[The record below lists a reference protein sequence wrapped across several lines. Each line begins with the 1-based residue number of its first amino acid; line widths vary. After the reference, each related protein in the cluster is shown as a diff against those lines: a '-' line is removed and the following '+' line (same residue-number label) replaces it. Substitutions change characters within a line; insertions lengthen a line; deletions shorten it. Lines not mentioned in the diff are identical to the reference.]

1 MKNNTLLQTLRKQ
14 MSNQIHY
21 DYRPH
26 VSPMTTEGMK
36 SMSPSKQMTR
46 NQINTNTIKPKRKAT
61 GIASLGPAT
70 RLEKY
75 VGDCISSLCISPI
88 CNINSFDNNFVFSS
102 VYDEFGNINPLS
114 CYDVFVSGLTIPIYN
129 KYPFSSYTDNGN
141 IFTFGSAG
149 KADVNFINY
158 MNGIVYAGSSIRKC
172 SNPANLSQNTSIKNQ
187 KSARGKQID
196 TKVIKPISNETTESC
211 GQKTDSFVKSLFG
224 CKNSLSAGEIRK
236 ILNEWIGREYQP
248 THFLTLQLPENKKSA
263 DLMTSIRHLK
273 NIMKAFEKSLMNNWN
288 RHHLRFIAFA
298 ENGTSDDWHYHILFN
313 QSKFTEQ
320 ELQNA
325 ILKATIRENLPFY
338 CLKLDKIDENILTV
352 DSYCT
357 KEIKIYWNGKFDS
370 DRIIFSE
377 CLFGL

>member
-1 MKNNTLLQTLRKQ
+1 M
-14 MSNQIHY
+14 
-21 DYRPH
+21 
-26 VSPMTTEGMK
+26 
-36 SMSPSKQMTR
+36 
-46 NQINTNTIKPKRKAT
+46 
-61 GIASLGPAT
+61 
-70 RLEKY
+70 
-75 VGDCISSLCISPI
+75 
-88 CNINSFDNNFVFSS
+88 
-102 VYDEFGNINPLS
+102 
-114 CYDVFVSGLTIPIYN
+114 
-129 KYPFSSYTDNGN
+129 
-141 IFTFGSAG
+141 
-149 KADVNFINY
+149 
-158 MNGIVYAGSSIRKC
+158 
-172 SNPANLSQNTSIKNQ
+172 
-187 KSARGKQID
+187 
-196 TKVIKPISNETTESC
+196 
-211 GQKTDSFVKSLFG
+211 FG
-224 CKNSLSAGEIRK
+224 CKNSLSAEEIRK

>member
-14 MSNQIHY
+14 MSNQIHN
-21 DYRPH
+21 DLRPY
-26 VSPMTTEGMK
+26 VSPMTTVGMK

-70 RLEKY
+70 RLEKC

-158 MNGIVYAGSSIRKC
+158 MNGIVYADSSIRKC
-172 SNPANLSQNTSIKNQ
+172 SNPANPSQNTSIKNQ

-196 TKVIKPISNETTESC
+196 TKVIKPIPNETTESY
-211 GQKTDSFVKSLFG
+211 GQKTDSFVKLLCR
-224 CKNSLSAGEIRK
+224 CKNLLSADDTKK
-236 ILNEWIGREYQP
+236 ILNEWIGREYKP
-248 THFLTLQLPENKKSA
+248 THFLTLQLPENKKST
-263 DLMTSIRHLK
+263 DLTTSTRHLK

-298 ENGTSDDWHYHILFN
+298 ENGISTDWHFHILFN
-313 QSKFTEQ
+313 QGKFTEQ
-320 ELQNA
+320 KLQNA
-325 ILKATIRENLPFY
+325 VLAATIRENLPFY
-338 CLKLDKIDENILTV
+338 CLELDKINENMLTV

>member
-21 DYRPH
+21 DYRHH

-70 RLEKY
+70 RLNMS
-75 VGDCISSLCISPI
+75 VGDCISSLCINPSYI
-88 CNINSFDNNFVFSS
+88 DRLLNSSFF
-102 VYDEFGNINPLS
+102 
-114 CYDVFVSGLTIPIYN
+114 TRPIYN
-129 KYPFSSYTDNGN
+129 KCILPSYTGNRN

-149 KADVNFINY
+149 KISGQFINY
-158 MNGIVYAGSSIRKC
+158 MNGIVYADSSIRKC
-172 SNPANLSQNTSIKNQ
+172 SNPANPSQNTSIKNQ
-187 KSARGKQID
+187 KSARGKQVD
-196 TKVIKPISNETTESC
+196 TKVIKPIPNETTESC
-211 GQKTDSFVKSLFG
+211 GQKTDSFVKSLFC
-224 CKNSLSAGEIRK
+224 CKNSLSADDTKK

-288 RHHLRFIAFA
+288 RHHLRFITFA
-298 ENGTSDDWHYHILFN
+298 ENGISDDWHFHILFN
-313 QSKFTEQ
+313 QGKFTEQ
-320 ELQNA
+320 KLQNA
-325 ILKATIRENLPFY
+325 ILKVTIRERLPFY
-338 CLKLDKIDENILTV
+338 SLKLDKIDENMLTV

-357 KEIKIYWNGKFDS
+357 KEIKIYWDGKFDS

>member
-70 RLEKY
+70 RLNMS
-75 VGDCISSLCISPI
+75 VGDCISSLCINPSYI
-88 CNINSFDNNFVFSS
+88 DRLLNSSFF
-102 VYDEFGNINPLS
+102 
-114 CYDVFVSGLTIPIYN
+114 TRPIYN
-129 KYPFSSYTDNGN
+129 KCILPSYTGNRN

-149 KADVNFINY
+149 KISGQFINY

-172 SNPANLSQNTSIKNQ
+172 SNPANPSQNTSIKNQ
-187 KSARGKQID
+187 KSARGKQVD
-196 TKVIKPISNETTESC
+196 TKVIKPIPNETTESC
-211 GQKTDSFVKSLFG
+211 GQKTDSFVKSLFC
-224 CKNSLSAGEIRK
+224 CKNSLSADDTKK

-288 RHHLRFIAFA
+288 RHHLRFITFA
-298 ENGTSDDWHYHILFN
+298 ENGISDDWHFHILFN
-313 QSKFTEQ
+313 QGKFTEQ
-320 ELQNA
+320 KLQNA
-325 ILKATIRENLPFY
+325 ILKVTIRERLPFY
-338 CLKLDKIDENILTV
+338 SLKLDKIDENMLTV

>member
-1 MKNNTLLQTLRKQ
+1 MYKMKNNPIIQSLRKQ

-70 RLEKY
+70 RLEKC
-75 VGDCISSLCISPI
+75 VGDCIPSLCINPSYI
-88 CNINSFDNNFVFSS
+88 DRLLNSSFF
-102 VYDEFGNINPLS
+102 
-114 CYDVFVSGLTIPIYN
+114 TRPIYN
-129 KYPFSSYTDNGN
+129 KCILPSYTGNRN

-149 KADVNFINY
+149 KVSGRFINY
-158 MNGIVYAGSSIRKC
+158 MNGIVYAVSSIRKC
-172 SNPANLSQNTSIKNQ
+172 SNPANPSQNTSIKNQ

-196 TKVIKPISNETTESC
+196 TKVIKPIPNETTESC
-211 GQKTDSFVKSLFG
+211 GQKTDSFVKLLCR
-224 CKNSLSAGEIRK
+224 CKNLLSADDTKK
-236 ILNEWIGREYQP
+236 ILNEWIGREYKP
-248 THFLTLQLPENKKSA
+248 THFLTLQLPENKKST
-263 DLMTSIRHLK
+263 DLTTSTRHLK

-298 ENGTSDDWHYHILFN
+298 ENGTSTDWHFHILFN
-313 QSKFTEQ
+313 QGKFIEQ

-325 ILKATIRENLPFY
+325 VLAATIRERLPFY
-338 CLKLDKIDENILTV
+338 SLELKSIDENMLTV

-357 KEIKIYWNGKFDS
+357 KEIKIYWDGKFDS

>member
-1 MKNNTLLQTLRKQ
+1 MKNNTLLQSLRKQ

-75 VGDCISSLCISPI
+75 VGDCISSLYVTISYI
-88 CNINSFDNNFVFSS
+88 DRLLNSSFF
-102 VYDEFGNINPLS
+102 IRPM
-114 CYDVFVSGLTIPIYN
+114 YN
-129 KYPFSSYTDNGN
+129 KYPFSSYADNGN

-149 KADVNFINY
+149 KVSGQFINY

-172 SNPANLSQNTSIKNQ
+172 SNPANPSQNTSIKNQ

-196 TKVIKPISNETTESC
+196 TKVIKPIPNETTESC

-224 CKNSLSAGEIRK
+224 CKNSLSADDTKK

-263 DLMTSIRHLK
+263 DLTTSIRHLK

-298 ENGTSDDWHYHILFN
+298 ENGISDDWHYHILFN

-338 CLKLDKIDENILTV
+338 CLKLDKIDENMLTV

-357 KEIKIYWNGKFDS
+357 KEIKIYWNGNFDS

>member
-1 MKNNTLLQTLRKQ
+1 MQNNTLLQSLRKQ
-14 MSNQIHY
+14 MSNQIHH

-61 GIASLGPAT
+61 GIASLGPET

-75 VGDCISSLCISPI
+75 VGDCISSLYVTSSYIDRLL
-88 CNINSFDNNFVFSS
+88 NSSFF
-102 VYDEFGNINPLS
+102 
-114 CYDVFVSGLTIPIYN
+114 TRPIYN
-129 KYPFSSYTDNGN
+129 KCILPSYTDNGN
-141 IFTFGSAG
+141 IFAFGSAG

-158 MNGIVYAGSSIRKC
+158 MNGIVYAVSSIRKC
-172 SNPANLSQNTSIKNQ
+172 SNPANPSQNTHIKNQ
-187 KSARGKQID
+187 KSARSKQID
-196 TKVIKPISNETTESC
+196 TKVIKPIPNETTESN

-224 CKNSLSAGEIRK
+224 CKNSLSADDTKK

-248 THFLTLQLPENKKSA
+248 THFLTLQLQENKKSA
-263 DLMTSIRHLK
+263 DLITSIRHLK
-273 NIMKAFEKSLMNNWN
+273 DIMKAFEKSLMNNWN

-298 ENGTSDDWHYHILFN
+298 ENGISTDWHFHILFN
-313 QSKFTEQ
+313 QGKFIEQ

-338 CLKLDKIDENILTV
+338 CLKLDKIDENMLTV

-357 KEIKIYWNGKFDS
+357 KEIKIYWNGNFDS

>member
-21 DYRPH
+21 DYRLH

-70 RLEKY
+70 RLEKC

-102 VYDEFGNINPLS
+102 VYDEFSNINPLS

-149 KADVNFINY
+149 KVSGQFINY

-172 SNPANLSQNTSIKNQ
+172 SNPANPSQNTSIKNQ
-187 KSARGKQID
+187 KSARGKQVD
-196 TKVIKPISNETTESC
+196 TKVIKPIPNETTESC
-211 GQKTDSFVKSLFG
+211 GQKTDSFVKSLFC
-224 CKNSLSAGEIRK
+224 CKNSLSAEEIRK

-298 ENGTSDDWHYHILFN
+298 EHGVSDDWHFHILLN
-313 QSKFTEQ
+313 YGKFTEQ
-320 ELQNA
+320 EYKTLFLLQ
-325 ILKATIRENLPFY
+325 LYEKDY
-338 CLKLDKIDENILTV
+338 
-352 DSYCT
+352 
-357 KEIKIYWNGKFDS
+357 
-370 DRIIFSE
+370 
-377 CLFGL
+377 LFIVLS

>member
-21 DYRPH
+21 DYRLH

-61 GIASLGPAT
+61 SIASLGPAT

-75 VGDCISSLCISPI
+75 IGDCISSLYVTISYI
-88 CNINSFDNNFVFSS
+88 DRLLTSSFF
-102 VYDEFGNINPLS
+102 IR
-114 CYDVFVSGLTIPIYN
+114 PIYN

-149 KADVNFINY
+149 KISGQFINY

-172 SNPANLSQNTSIKNQ
+172 SNPANPSQNTHIKNQ
-187 KSARGKQID
+187 KSARSKQID
-196 TKVIKPISNETTESC
+196 TKVIKPIPNETTESC

-224 CKNSLSAGEIRK
+224 CKNLLSAEEIRK

-298 ENGTSDDWHYHILFN
+298 ENGISTEWHYHILFN
-313 QSKFTEQ
+313 QGKFTEQ
-320 ELQNA
+320 KLQNA
-325 ILKATIRENLPFY
+325 VLAATIRENLPFY
-338 CLKLDKIDENILTV
+338 SLELTRIDENMLTV

>member
-1 MKNNTLLQTLRKQ
+1 MKNKTSRKQ

-21 DYRPH
+21 DYRPY
-26 VSPMTTEGMK
+26 VSPMTKRSMK
-36 SMSPSKQMTR
+36 STSPSKLMTR
-46 NQINTNTIKPKRKAT
+46 NRINIKSKR
-61 GIASLGPAT
+61 GIARGASLSPAT
-70 RLEKY
+70 RFCTS
-75 VGDCISSLCISPI
+75 VGDCIPFLCINPSYI
-88 CNINSFDNNFVFSS
+88 YRLLTSSFF
-102 VYDEFGNINPLS
+102 IR
-114 CYDVFVSGLTIPIYN
+114 PIYN
-129 KYPFSSYTDNGN
+129 KYPFPSSYTGNEN
-141 IFTFGSAG
+141 IFTFGYAG

-158 MNGIVYAGSSIRKC
+158 MSKTAYIHKC
-172 SNPANLSQNTSIKNQ
+172 SNQSNHSQNTHINKPKIAHNKPFSENL
-187 KSARGKQID
+187 S
-196 TKVIKPISNETTESC
+196 KPIPNETTESY
-211 GQKTDSFVKSLFG
+211 GQKTDSFVKSLFC
-224 CKNSLSAGEIRK
+224 CKNSLSADDTKK

-248 THFLTLQLPENKKSA
+248 THFLSLQLPENKKSA
-263 DLMTSIRHLK
+263 DSTTSIRHLK
-273 NIMKAFEKSLMNNWN
+273 DIMKAFEKSLMNNWN

-325 ILKATIRENLPFY
+325 ILKATIRERLPFY
-338 CLKLDKIDENILTV
+338 SLELKSIDENMLRV

>member
-21 DYRPH
+21 DYRLH

-70 RLEKY
+70 RFCMS
-75 VGDCISSLCISPI
+75 VGDCIPFLCINLSYI
-88 CNINSFDNNFVFSS
+88 YRLLTSSFF
-102 VYDEFGNINPLS
+102 IP
-114 CYDVFVSGLTIPIYN
+114 PIYN
-129 KYPFSSYTDNGN
+129 KYPFPSYTDNGN

-149 KADVNFINY
+149 KVSGRFINY
-158 MNGIVYAGSSIRKC
+158 MNGIVYAVSSIRKC
-172 SNPANLSQNTSIKNQ
+172 SNPANPSQNTHIKNQ
-187 KSARGKQID
+187 KSARSKQID
-196 TKVIKPISNETTESC
+196 TKVIKPIPNETTESN
-211 GQKTDSFVKSLFG
+211 GQKTDSFVKSLFC
-224 CKNSLSAGEIRK
+224 CKNLLSTEEIRK

-313 QSKFTEQ
+313 QGKFTEQ
-320 ELQNA
+320 KLQNA

-338 CLKLDKIDENILTV
+338 CLKLDKIDENMLTV

-357 KEIKIYWNGKFDS
+357 KEIKIYWDGKFDS

>member
-1 MKNNTLLQTLRKQ
+1 MKNNTLLQSLRKQ
-14 MSNQIHY
+14 MSNQIHH

-70 RLEKY
+70 RLDMS
-75 VGDCISSLCISPI
+75 VGDCVNVYPIYIIPSYIDRLLTSSFFIR
-88 CNINSFDNNFVFSS
+88 
-102 VYDEFGNINPLS
+102 PL
-114 CYDVFVSGLTIPIYN
+114 YN
-129 KYPFSSYTDNGN
+129 KYPFSSYTDYGN

-149 KADVNFINY
+149 KISGRFINY

-172 SNPANLSQNTSIKNQ
+172 SNPANPSQNTSIKNQ
-187 KSARGKQID
+187 KSAHNKPFSENLS
-196 TKVIKPISNETTESC
+196 KPIPDKTTESY
-211 GQKTDSFVKSLFG
+211 GQKTDSFVKSLVR
-224 CKNSLSAGEIRK
+224 CKNSLSADEIKK
-236 ILNEWIGREYQP
+236 ILNEWIGKEYQP
-248 THFLTLQLPENKKSA
+248 THFLTLQLPENIK
-263 DLMTSIRHLK
+263 TSDSTTSTRHLK

-298 ENGTSDDWHYHILFN
+298 ENGSSTEWHYHILFN
-313 QSKFTEQ
+313 QGKFTEQ
-320 ELQNA
+320 KLQNA
-325 ILKATIRENLPFY
+325 VLAATIRENLPFY
-338 CLKLDKIDENILTV
+338 CLKLDKIDENMLAV

-357 KEIKIYWNGKFDS
+357 KEIKIYWDGKFDS

>member
-70 RLEKY
+70 RLNMS
-75 VGDCISSLCISPI
+75 VGDCISSLCINPSYI
-88 CNINSFDNNFVFSS
+88 DRLLNSSFF
-102 VYDEFGNINPLS
+102 
-114 CYDVFVSGLTIPIYN
+114 TRPIYN
-129 KYPFSSYTDNGN
+129 KCILPSYTGNRN

-149 KADVNFINY
+149 KISGQFINY

-172 SNPANLSQNTSIKNQ
+172 SNPANPSQNTSIKNQ
-187 KSARGKQID
+187 KSARGKQVD
-196 TKVIKPISNETTESC
+196 TKVIKPIPNETTESC
-211 GQKTDSFVKSLFG
+211 GQKTDSFVKSLFC
-224 CKNSLSAGEIRK
+224 CKNSLSADDTKK

-288 RHHLRFIAFA
+288 RHHLRFITFA
-298 ENGTSDDWHYHILFN
+298 ENGISDDWHFHILFN
-313 QSKFTEQ
+313 QGKFTEQ
-320 ELQNA
+320 KLQNA
-325 ILKATIRENLPFY
+325 ILKVTIRERLPFY
-338 CLKLDKIDENILTV
+338 SLKLDKIDENMLTV
-352 DSYCT
+352 DSYFT
-357 KEIKIYWNGKFDS
+357 KQIKIYWEVKYDTY
-370 DRIIFSE
+370 RRIFSE

>member
-1 MKNNTLLQTLRKQ
+1 
-14 MSNQIHY
+14 
-21 DYRPH
+21 
-26 VSPMTTEGMK
+26 
-36 SMSPSKQMTR
+36 
-46 NQINTNTIKPKRKAT
+46 
-61 GIASLGPAT
+61 
-70 RLEKY
+70 
-75 VGDCISSLCISPI
+75 
-88 CNINSFDNNFVFSS
+88 
-102 VYDEFGNINPLS
+102 
-114 CYDVFVSGLTIPIYN
+114 
-129 KYPFSSYTDNGN
+129 
-141 IFTFGSAG
+141 
-149 KADVNFINY
+149 

-172 SNPANLSQNTSIKNQ
+172 SNPANPSQNTSIKNQ

-196 TKVIKPISNETTESC
+196 TKVIKPIPNETTESC

-224 CKNSLSAGEIRK
+224 CKNSLSTEEIRK

-248 THFLTLQLPENKKSA
+248 THFLTLQLPENQKSA

-273 NIMKAFEKSLMNNWN
+273 DIMKAFEKSLMNNWN

-298 ENGTSDDWHYHILFN
+298 ENGTSVDWHFHIILN

-325 ILKATIRENLPFY
+325 VFAANIREKLPGY
-338 CLKLDKIDENILTV
+338 SLELTRIDENMLTV

-357 KEIKIYWNGKFDS
+357 KEIKIYWNGNFDS

>member
-1 MKNNTLLQTLRKQ
+1 MKNNTLLQSLRKQ

-70 RLEKY
+70 RLNMS
-75 VGDCISSLCISPI
+75 VGDCISSLCINPSYI
-88 CNINSFDNNFVFSS
+88 DRLLNSSFF
-102 VYDEFGNINPLS
+102 
-114 CYDVFVSGLTIPIYN
+114 TRPIYN
-129 KYPFSSYTDNGN
+129 KCILPSYTGNRN

-149 KADVNFINY
+149 KISGQFINY

-172 SNPANLSQNTSIKNQ
+172 SNPANPSQNTSIKNQ
-187 KSARGKQID
+187 KSARGKQVD
-196 TKVIKPISNETTESC
+196 TKVIKPIPNETTESC
-211 GQKTDSFVKSLFG
+211 GQKTDSFVKSLFC
-224 CKNSLSAGEIRK
+224 CKNSLSADDTKK

-288 RHHLRFIAFA
+288 RHHLRFITFA
-298 ENGTSDDWHYHILFN
+298 ENGISDDWHFHILFN
-313 QSKFTEQ
+313 QGKFTEQ
-320 ELQNA
+320 KLQNA
-325 ILKATIRENLPFY
+325 ILKVTIRERLPFY
-338 CLKLDKIDENILTV
+338 SLKLDKIDENMLTV

-357 KEIKIYWNGKFDS
+357 KEIKIYWDGKFDS

>member
-1 MKNNTLLQTLRKQ
+1 MKNKTLRQQ

-21 DYRPH
+21 DYRPY
-26 VSPMTTEGMK
+26 VSPMTTVGMK
-36 SMSPSKQMTR
+36 SMSPSKKMTR
-46 NQINTNTIKPKRKAT
+46 NRINIKSKR
-61 GIASLGPAT
+61 GIAGGASLNPAT
-70 RLEKY
+70 RFCMS
-75 VGDCISSLCISPI
+75 VGDSNSFLCINPSYI
-88 CNINSFDNNFVFSS
+88 DKLLTSSFF
-102 VYDEFGNINPLS
+102 IP
-114 CYDVFVSGLTIPIYN
+114 PIYN
-129 KYPFSSYTDNGN
+129 KYPFPSSYTDNEN
-141 IFTFGSAG
+141 IFTFGYAG
-149 KADVNFINY
+149 KVSGRFINY
-158 MNGIVYAGSSIRKC
+158 MTGIVYAEPFIQKC
-172 SNPANLSQNTSIKNQ
+172 FNPANPNRNTHINKP
-187 KSARGKQID
+187 KSARNKPFSGNLS
-196 TKVIKPISNETTESC
+196 KPIPNKTTESY

-224 CKNSLSAGEIRK
+224 CKNSLNTEEIRK

-248 THFLTLQLPENKKSA
+248 THFLSLQLPENKKSA

-273 NIMKAFEKSLMNNWN
+273 DIMKAFEKSLMNNWN

-298 ENGTSDDWHYHILFN
+298 ENGTSTDWHYHILFN
-313 QSKFTEQ
+313 QGKFTEQ

-338 CLKLDKIDENILTV
+338 CLKLDKIDENMLTV

>member
-1 MKNNTLLQTLRKQ
+1 MKNKSVIQSLRKQ
-14 MSNQIHY
+14 MSNQIHH
-21 DYRPH
+21 DLRLH

-46 NQINTNTIKPKRKAT
+46 NQISTNTIRPKRKAT
-61 GIASLGPAT
+61 SIASLSPAT
-70 RLEKY
+70 RFCMS
-75 VGDCISSLCISPI
+75 VGDNIPSLYISPI

-114 CYDVFVSGLTIPIYN
+114 CYDVFVSGLTTPIYN
-129 KYPFSSYTDNGN
+129 KYPSSYTGNEN
-141 IFTFGSAG
+141 IFTFGYAG
-149 KADVNFINY
+149 KANVNFINY
-158 MNGIVYAGSSIRKC
+158 MFQTAYIHKC
-172 SNPANLSQNTSIKNQ
+172 FNQSNPSQNTSIKNQ

-196 TKVIKPISNETTESC
+196 TKVSKPIPNKTTESC

-224 CKNSLSAGEIRK
+224 CKNPLSADDTKK

-248 THFLTLQLPENKKSA
+248 THFLSLQLPENKKSA
-263 DLMTSIRHLK
+263 DSTTSIRHLK
-273 NIMKAFEKSLMNNWN
+273 DIMKAFEKSLMNNWN

-298 ENGTSDDWHYHILFN
+298 ENGISDDWHYHILFN

-320 ELQNA
+320 KLQNA

-338 CLKLDKIDENILTV
+338 CLKLDKIDENTLTV

>member
-1 MKNNTLLQTLRKQ
+1 MKNKSVIQSLRKQ
-14 MSNQIHY
+14 MSNKIHY

-129 KYPFSSYTDNGN
+129 KYPFSSSYICNEN
-141 IFTFGSAG
+141 IFTFGYVG
-149 KADVNFINY
+149 KVSGRFINY
-158 MNGIVYAGSSIRKC
+158 ISQTAYIHKC
-172 SNPANLSQNTSIKNQ
+172 SNPANHSQNTHIN
-187 KSARGKQID
+187 KSKTARNKPFSENLS
-196 TKVIKPISNETTESC
+196 KPIPNKTTESY

-224 CKNSLSAGEIRK
+224 CKNSLSTEEIRK
-236 ILNEWIGREYQP
+236 ILNEWISREYQP
-248 THFLTLQLPENKKSA
+248 THFLSLQLPENKKSA

-273 NIMKAFEKSLMNNWN
+273 DIMKAFEKSLMNNWN

-298 ENGTSDDWHYHILFN
+298 ENGTSNDWHFHILFN
-313 QSKFTEQ
+313 QGKFTEQ

-338 CLKLDKIDENILTV
+338 CLELDKIDENMLTV

-357 KEIKIYWNGKFDS
+357 KEIKIYWDGKFDS

>member
-21 DYRPH
+21 DYRLH

-70 RLEKY
+70 RLNMS
-75 VGDCISSLCISPI
+75 VGDCISSLYVTSSYIDRLLTS
-88 CNINSFDNNFVFSS
+88 SFF
-102 VYDEFGNINPLS
+102 IR
-114 CYDVFVSGLTIPIYN
+114 PIYN
-129 KYPFSSYTDNGN
+129 KYPFSSYMDNGN

-172 SNPANLSQNTSIKNQ
+172 SNPANPSQNTSIKNQ
-187 KSARGKQID
+187 KSIRGKQID
-196 TKVIKPISNETTESC
+196 TKASKPIPDKTTESY
-211 GQKTDSFVKSLFG
+211 GQKTDSFVKSLVR
-224 CKNSLSAGEIRK
+224 CKNSLSADEIKK
-236 ILNEWIGREYQP
+236 ILNEWIGKEYQP
-248 THFLTLQLPENKKSA
+248 THFLTLQLPENIK
-263 DLMTSIRHLK
+263 TSVSTTSTRHLK

-298 ENGTSDDWHYHILFN
+298 ENGSSTEWHYHILFN
-313 QSKFTEQ
+313 QGKFTEQ
-320 ELQNA
+320 KLQNA
-325 ILKATIRENLPFY
+325 VLAATIRENLPFY
-338 CLKLDKIDENILTV
+338 SLELTRIDENMLTV

-357 KEIKIYWNGKFDS
+357 KEIKIYWNGNFDS

>member
-1 MKNNTLLQTLRKQ
+1 
-14 MSNQIHY
+14 
-21 DYRPH
+21 
-26 VSPMTTEGMK
+26 
-36 SMSPSKQMTR
+36 
-46 NQINTNTIKPKRKAT
+46 
-61 GIASLGPAT
+61 
-70 RLEKY
+70 
-75 VGDCISSLCISPI
+75 
-88 CNINSFDNNFVFSS
+88 
-102 VYDEFGNINPLS
+102 
-114 CYDVFVSGLTIPIYN
+114 
-129 KYPFSSYTDNGN
+129 
-141 IFTFGSAG
+141 
-149 KADVNFINY
+149 

-196 TKVIKPISNETTESC
+196 TKVIKPIPNETTEAY

-224 CKNSLSAGEIRK
+224 CKNSLSADDTKK

-248 THFLTLQLPENKKSA
+248 THFLTLQLSENKKSA

-298 ENGTSDDWHYHILFN
+298 ENGTSDDWHFHILFN
-313 QSKFTEQ
+313 QGKFTEQ
-320 ELQNA
+320 KLQNA

-338 CLKLDKIDENILTV
+338 CLKLDKIDENMLTV

>member
-1 MKNNTLLQTLRKQ
+1 MKNNTLLQSLRKQ

-70 RLEKY
+70 RLEKC
-75 VGDCISSLCISPI
+75 VGDCISSLYVTISYI
-88 CNINSFDNNFVFSS
+88 DRLLTSSFF
-102 VYDEFGNINPLS
+102 IR
-114 CYDVFVSGLTIPIYN
+114 PIYN

-149 KADVNFINY
+149 KISDQFINY
-158 MNGIVYAGSSIRKC
+158 MNGIVYAVSSIRKC
-172 SNPANLSQNTSIKNQ
+172 SNPANPSQNTSIKNQ

-196 TKVIKPISNETTESC
+196 TKVIKPIPNETTESN

-224 CKNSLSAGEIRK
+224 CKNLLSPEEIRK

-288 RHHLRFIAFA
+288 RHHLRFIVFA
-298 ENGTSDDWHYHILFN
+298 ENGTSTDWHFHILFN
-313 QSKFTEQ
+313 QGKFTEQ
-320 ELQNA
+320 KLQNA
-325 ILKATIRENLPFY
+325 ILATTIRENLPFY

>member
-70 RLEKY
+70 RLNMS
-75 VGDCISSLCISPI
+75 VGDCISSLCINPSYI
-88 CNINSFDNNFVFSS
+88 DRLLNSSFF
-102 VYDEFGNINPLS
+102 
-114 CYDVFVSGLTIPIYN
+114 TRPIYN
-129 KYPFSSYTDNGN
+129 KCILPSYTGNRN

-149 KADVNFINY
+149 KISGQFINY

-172 SNPANLSQNTSIKNQ
+172 SNPANPSQNTSIKNQ
-187 KSARGKQID
+187 KSARGKQVD
-196 TKVIKPISNETTESC
+196 TKVIKPIPNETTESC
-211 GQKTDSFVKSLFG
+211 GQKTDSFVKSLFC
-224 CKNSLSAGEIRK
+224 CKNSLSADDTKK

-288 RHHLRFIAFA
+288 RHHLRFITFA
-298 ENGTSDDWHYHILFN
+298 ENGISDDWHFHILFN
-313 QSKFTEQ
+313 QGKFTEQ
-320 ELQNA
+320 KLQNA
-325 ILKATIRENLPFY
+325 ILKVTIRERLPFY
-338 CLKLDKIDENILTV
+338 SLKLDKIDENMLTV

-357 KEIKIYWNGKFDS
+357 KEIKIYWDGKFDS

>member
-70 RLEKY
+70 RLNMS
-75 VGDCISSLCISPI
+75 VGDCISSLCINPSYI
-88 CNINSFDNNFVFSS
+88 DRLLNSSFF
-102 VYDEFGNINPLS
+102 
-114 CYDVFVSGLTIPIYN
+114 TRPIYN
-129 KYPFSSYTDNGN
+129 KCILPSYTGNRN

-149 KADVNFINY
+149 KISGQFINY
-158 MNGIVYAGSSIRKC
+158 MNGIVYADSSIRKC
-172 SNPANLSQNTSIKNQ
+172 SNPANPSQNTSIKNQ
-187 KSARGKQID
+187 KSARGKQVD
-196 TKVIKPISNETTESC
+196 TKVIKPIPNETTESC
-211 GQKTDSFVKSLFG
+211 GQKTDSFVKSLFC
-224 CKNSLSAGEIRK
+224 CKNSLSADDTKK

-288 RHHLRFIAFA
+288 RHHLRFITFA
-298 ENGTSDDWHYHILFN
+298 ENGISDDWHFHILFN
-313 QSKFTEQ
+313 QGKFTEQ
-320 ELQNA
+320 KLQNA
-325 ILKATIRENLPFY
+325 ILKVTIRERLPFY
-338 CLKLDKIDENILTV
+338 SLKLDKIDENMLTV

-357 KEIKIYWNGKFDS
+357 KEIKIYWDGKFDS